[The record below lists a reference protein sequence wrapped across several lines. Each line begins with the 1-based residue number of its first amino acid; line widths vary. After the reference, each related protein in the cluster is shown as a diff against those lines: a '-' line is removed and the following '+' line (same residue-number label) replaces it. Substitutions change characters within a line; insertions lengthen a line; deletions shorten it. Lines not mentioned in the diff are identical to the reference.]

1 MNLNQITI
9 YSNKVAATVEFYKKL
24 GLILIV
30 DSIPRYCRFE
40 CPNSATFSIHETA
53 DEPQNN
59 SVVIYFE
66 CENLDAKVAEL
77 KERGIEFETEPTEQV
92 WRWREAYL
100 KDPNG
105 NRICL
110 FYAGENRL
118 NPPWR
123 VKS

>member
-9 YSNKVAATVEFYKKL
+9 GSNKVAETVEFYKKL
-24 GLILIV
+24 GLVLIV

-40 CPNSATFSIHETA
+40 CQNGASFSVHETA

-59 SVVIYFE
+59 SIVIYFE
-66 CENLDAKVAEL
+66 CESLDAKVAEL
-77 KERGIEFETEPTEQV
+77 KERGIEFETEPTDQN
-92 WRWREAYL
+92 WLWREAYL

-123 VKS
+123 IKI

>member
-9 YSNKVAATVEFYKKL
+9 SSNKVVESVQFYKKL
-24 GLILIV
+24 GLVLIV

-40 CPNSATFSIHETA
+40 CSNGATFSIHETI
-53 DEPQNN
+53 ETPENN
-59 SVVIYFE
+59 SIVIYFE
-66 CENLDAKVAEL
+66 CENLDVKVAEL
-77 KERGIEFETEPTEQV
+77 KEQGIEFETEPTDQR
-92 WRWREAYL
+92 WLWREAYL

-105 NRICL
+105 NQICL

-123 VKS
+123 IKS

>member
-9 YSNKVAATVEFYKKL
+9 YSNKVAETVEFYKKL
-24 GLILIV
+24 GLVLIV

-40 CPNSATFSIHETA
+40 CLNGTTFSIHEIA
-53 DEPQNN
+53 ESPQNN
-59 SVVIYFE
+59 GVVIYFE
-66 CENLDAKVAEL
+66 CEHLDQKVAEL
-77 KERGIEFETEPTEQV
+77 KEQGIEFETEPSDKR
-92 WRWREAYL
+92 WLWREAYL

-105 NRICL
+105 NKICL